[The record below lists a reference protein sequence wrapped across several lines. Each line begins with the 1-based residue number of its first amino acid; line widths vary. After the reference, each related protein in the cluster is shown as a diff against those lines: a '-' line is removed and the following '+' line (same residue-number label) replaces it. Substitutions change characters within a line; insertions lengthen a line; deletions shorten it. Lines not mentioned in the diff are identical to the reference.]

1 LEVEVL
7 TLNGESCADFQSKTQ
22 HFVWEAEMQISESDA
37 KKALQVL
44 GPTNK
49 NAKEIEKNADLLNL
63 FVGIVNASL
72 AAMDGK
78 TASEKGLSAT
88 LGLIDKHASIAG
100 FTGKQNDIKALI
112 LAGNAIQISTQ
123 TLSLLKLGA
132 NASPGAVV
140 ATLGAMFTKKVSLAL
155 GLVENNKQAKMMEV
169 TADCAASLFSL
180 GGMIVA
186 GVSGPVGWV
195 LLGAALA
202 QTGASAY
209 QAYAAAQQA

>member
-1 LEVEVL
+1 
-7 TLNGESCADFQSKTQ
+7 
-22 HFVWEAEMQISESDA
+22 MQISESDA

-49 NAKEIEKNADLLNL
+49 HAKEIEKNADLLNL

-78 TASEKGLSAT
+78 TAGEKSLSAT
-88 LGLIDKHASIAG
+88 LGFIDKHASIAG
-100 FTGKQNDIKALI
+100 FTGKQNDIKTLI

-132 NASPGAVV
+132 NASPGAVI

-209 QAYAAAQQA
+209 QAYAATQQE